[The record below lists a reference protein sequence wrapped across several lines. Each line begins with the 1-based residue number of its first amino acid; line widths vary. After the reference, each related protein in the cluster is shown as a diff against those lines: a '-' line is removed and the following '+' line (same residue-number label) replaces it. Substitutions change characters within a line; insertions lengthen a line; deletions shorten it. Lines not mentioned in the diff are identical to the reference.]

1 MPILYFLQISKMAMQ
16 ACRSSQLHI
25 QEMSLKMHR
34 REIVFGDALQRDV
47 DALER
52 DEDAL
57 EKGRDAE
64 GREMGI

>member
-1 MPILYFLQISKMAMQ
+1 MAMQ
-16 ACRSSQLHI
+16 ACGSSQLHI

-34 REIVFGDALQRDV
+34 REIFFG

-52 DEDAL
+52 DVDAP
-57 EKGRDAE
+57 EKGGDAE

>member
-1 MPILYFLQISKMAMQ
+1 MTILYFLQISKMAMQ

-34 REIVFGDALQRDV
+34 RELFFGGALERDV
-47 DALER
+47 DALE
-52 DEDAL
+52 
-57 EKGRDAE
+57 KGGDAE